1 MFKEELSLKLE
12 AIEVLCR
19 SYGVIRLAVFG
30 SAVRDDFSSRS
41 DVDFIVR
48 FRRDGCLDAFHQY
61 FEFKEHLEELLDR
74 RVDLVCENA
83 IRNPHF
89 RKEVERTSQPVYAA

>member
-19 SYGVIRLAVFG
+19 SYGVIRLRCLWFPQC
-30 SAVRDDFSSRS
+30 RDDFSSRS
-41 DVDFIVR
+41 DVDFQLVR

-61 FEFKEHLEELLDR
+61 SSSRSNLEELLDR
-74 RVDLVCENA
+74 RVDLV
-83 IRNPHF
+83 
-89 RKEVERTSQPVYAA
+89 V